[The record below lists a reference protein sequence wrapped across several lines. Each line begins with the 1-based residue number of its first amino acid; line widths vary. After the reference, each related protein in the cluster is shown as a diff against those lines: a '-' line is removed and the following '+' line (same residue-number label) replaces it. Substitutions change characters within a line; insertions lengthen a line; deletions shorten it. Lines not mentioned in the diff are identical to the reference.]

1 MAEYLEIN
9 LELVSRQKSE
19 QEFVLA
25 LLADIG
31 FEGFREEEGRIF
43 AYIGTD
49 VFRSAAF
56 TKRSFIRS
64 VTLRKVT
71 AWI

>member
-1 MAEYLEIN
+1 LTEYLEIN
-9 LELVSRQKSE
+9 LELLSRQESE

-25 LLADIG
+25 LLADFG

-56 TKRSFIRS
+56 TKRSSIRS
-64 VTLRKVT
+64 VLLPNVT
-71 AWI
+71 AWN